1 MAMVES
7 SMLICRI
14 RGERMEGFTYEDKE
28 GRTILRVQRS
38 AHQNA
43 GSNAAASEEVVDVV
57 VLDADGNPFEDVT
70 DMKFIDGSF
79 ELDDEIA
86 AAMCEQDECFTIA
99 GSAST
104 AL

>member
-14 RGERMEGFTYEDKE
+14 RGERMEGFTYEDGA
-28 GRTILRVQRS
+28 GRTVLRVQRP

-43 GSNAAASEEVVDVV
+43 GPNAVASEEVVDVV
-57 VLDADGNPFEDVT
+57 VLDAAGNPAEGVM
-70 DMKFIDGSF
+70 DMEFIDGSF
-79 ELDDEIA
+79 ELDDEAA
-86 AAMCEQDECFTIA
+86 AAMCAQDECFTIA
-99 GSAST
+99 GSTST